1 MSRNKKV
8 LVTGSAG
15 FIGHHVVMALRGA
28 HFEVVGLDVINNYY
42 DPALKYDRLQ
52 QQGFD
57 RSLIHYN
64 TCIRSS
70 DNPSQQFILLDLTDA
85 SALEKL
91 FQEQQFDIVV
101 HLAAQ
106 AGVLYSLEN
115 PMAYV
120 ESNLVGFANML
131 EACRKHPVKHFL
143 FASSSSVY
151 GQHVEIPFSTS
162 HRTDQ
167 PISFY
172 AATKKA
178 NEVMAHSYAHLYGI
192 PTTGMRFFTVY
203 GPWGR
208 PDMACLHFAKCIA
221 EERTI
226 RLYNQGNMWRDF
238 TYIDDVVTA
247 VTKLLVRAPKVAK
260 KKRAPEA
267 PYRLYNIGNNQPVQ
281 LLEMVALLERG
292 LHKKARIDLLPMQPG
307 DVPVTYA
314 DVESLVTAIGYRPRT
329 SLEEGIGKF
338 LDWFKAYYTAHPVEK
353 AA

>member
-1 MSRNKKV
+1 MSRKKRI

-15 FIGHHVVMALRGA
+15 FIGHHVVMALQHN
-28 HFEVVGLDVINNYY
+28 HFEVVGLDVINHYY
-42 DPALKYDRLQ
+42 DPALKYDRLKE
-52 QQGFD
+52 QGFEKS
-57 RSLIHYN
+57 RISYN
-64 TCIRSS
+64 NCIQSS
-70 DNPSQQFILLDLTDA
+70 DIASRQFIQLDLTDA
-85 SALEKL
+85 HSLDKL
-91 FQEQQFDIVV
+91 FQEQQFEIVV

-115 PMAYV
+115 PIAYV
-120 ESNLVGFANML
+120 ESNLVGFANIL
-131 EACRKHPVKHFL
+131 EACRKYPVKHLL

-151 GQHVEIPFSTS
+151 GQNVEIPFSTS
-162 HRTDQ
+162 HNTDH

-178 NEVMAHSYAHLYGI
+178 NEVMAYSYAHLYGI

-226 RLYNQGNMWRDF
+226 HLYNQGNMWRDF
-238 TYIDDVVTA
+238 TYVDDVVTA
-247 VTKLLVRAPKVAK
+247 VTKLLLRAPKIA

-267 PYRLYNIGNNQPVQ
+267 PFRLYNIGNNQPVL
-281 LLEMVALLERG
+281 LLEMVALLESG
-292 LHKKARIDLLPMQPG
+292 LHKKASIDLLPMQSG

-314 DVESLVTAIGYRPRT
+314 DVDDLVTAIGYRPRT
-329 SLEEGIGKF
+329 CLEEGIGKF
-338 LDWFKAYYTAHPVEK
+338 LSWFKAYYKNQAMEK